1 MRISDNAIKRPVTT
15 LMVALALIIFGF
27 IGVSRM
33 SIDLFP
39 NITLPMVVV
48 GTIYPGAG
56 PLEVESEVTDVLEK
70 QLGTVPN
77 LKELTSR
84 TAEGVSIIMMQLEWG
99 TDLDAISADIRDKL
113 NQAEVAL
120 PKDAQKPFLLKF
132 DVSMMPVVNITLA
145 GDIPETELR
154 DIADDVATRLQRING
169 VAAVGISGGAK
180 RQVQIVIDLRE
191 LAQYN
196 ISLDAITMAL
206 KAQNINFPV
215 GSVIT
220 PDQKFIIRLIGQYDN
235 IEEIRNTVVG
245 AKGTTPILL
254 RQLAQVNWT
263 SEETKNYAR
272 LNEKNAMFMWVQR
285 RPDANTIQVVDAVKA
300 EIKRIE
306 ASLPPS
312 VKLQV
317 FWDNSQ
323 SIKRSIKNV
332 VTNLILGGILA
343 IFILFLFLRR
353 LRATLF
359 VAFAIPISIF
369 FALFF
374 MYLAG
379 FTVNVLSM
387 AGLAIAV
394 GMVVDNGVVV
404 FESIY
409 RKRESGEDAIKAAS
423 IGADEVAMA
432 IIASTLTTLAVFF
445 PLLLLKGL
453 IAVFFKELSWA
464 IIFSLT
470 ASLAVALTLIPM
482 LSSRFLKMSAAGTK
496 DKGFIGA
503 SEKVYKKLEAFY
515 CKVINWALRHRK
527 TIIFGTL
534 GLFLISLM
542 IVPFLGTEF
551 MPEQR
556 SRFSELVVEM
566 PRGTNLEKTNQAV
579 SILEKHLLEKWQDQ
593 LDGMIVQVG
602 EAASIF
608 QEIFGQSGTN
618 YAEINFLL
626 KKDAKITTT
635 EIEQDARRKA
645 SEIPGLIV
653 RSSRTG
659 GFTTMFGGGAAVQV
673 EIIGHDINIGD
684 SLNNLLLSLIR
695 DVNGVVDLKSNR
707 EKGAPEIQ
715 LVIDRVKAAN
725 YGLTPYQIGSALRT
739 QIEGN
744 VATQYRLGGKEYDIL
759 LRVKQDQRSDIS
771 SILGTVINGPMGAV
785 LLKNVVSIKTGSSPL
800 QIEHKNTER
809 IITIT
814 GNVVGR
820 SAGKVAQEVNQIVSK
835 LTPPPGFDIKVTGSF
850 EQMQQSFKDIGFAI
864 FIAVIL
870 VFMVMASQFESF
882 RDPFIILFTIPLA
895 VIGVIWILFITK
907 TTLSVI
913 SGIGILVLAGIV
925 VNNGIVYIDYV
936 NQLRRKQ
943 NMQLEEAVAY
953 AGRIRMRP
961 ILMTALTTIFG
972 LIPLALKLGE
982 GSELW
987 SPLGRAVIGGM
998 VVSTFLTLVF
1008 IPTLYTTFEKRSER
1022 KRLSN
1027 QVK

>member
-1 MRISDNAIKRPVTT
+1 MRISDTAIKRPVTT
-15 LMVALALIIFGF
+15 LMVALALIIFGL

-113 NQAEVAL
+113 NQAEVSL
-120 PKDAQKPFLLKF
+120 PRDAQKPFLLKF

-169 VAAVGISGGAK
+169 VAAVGVSGGAK

-196 ISLDAITMAL
+196 ISLDAIAMAL

-245 AKGTTPILL
+245 TKGTTPILL

-272 LNEKNAMFMWVQR
+272 LNKKNAMFMWVQR

-300 EIKRIE
+300 EINKIE
-306 ASLPPS
+306 TSLPPS

-353 LRATLF
+353 FRATLF

-394 GMVVDNGVVV
+394 GMIVDNGIVV

-409 RKRESGEDAIKAAS
+409 RKRERGEAAIPAAS
-423 IGADEVAMA
+423 VGTDEVAMA

-482 LSSRFLKMSAAGTK
+482 LSSRFLKMSVAGSG

-566 PRGTNLEKTNQAV
+566 PRGTNLEKTNRAV
-579 SILEKHLLEKWQDQ
+579 SILEKHLLEKWSDQ

-626 KKDAKITTT
+626 RKDAKITTT
-635 EIEQDARRKA
+635 DIEQDARKKA

-725 YGLTPYQIGSALRT
+725 YGLTPYQIGSALRA

-744 VATQYRLGGKEYDIL
+744 VATQYRVRGKEYDIL

-771 SILGTVINGPMGAV
+771 SILGTVINGPMGSV

-835 LTPPPGFDIKVTGSF
+835 LTPPPGFDIRVTGSF

-864 FIAVIL
+864 LIAVIL

-943 NMQLEEAVAY
+943 NMKLEEAVAY

-998 VVSTFLTLVF
+998 IVSTFLTLVF
-1008 IPTLYTTFEKRSER
+1008 IPTLYTAFEKRSER
-1022 KRLSN
+1022 KRLQN
-1027 QVK
+1027 QV